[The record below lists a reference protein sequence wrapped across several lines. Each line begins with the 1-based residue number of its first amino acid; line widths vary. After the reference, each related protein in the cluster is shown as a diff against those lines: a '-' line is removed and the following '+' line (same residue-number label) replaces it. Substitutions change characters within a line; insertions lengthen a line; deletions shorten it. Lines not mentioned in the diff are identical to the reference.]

1 MAMQQAISI
10 GNLLLDTSN
19 YRINRQDSQ
28 KAARDAII
36 AEQGKKLVKL
46 AEDIIQN
53 GLNPFDLPMVIDA
66 VDGNRNFIV
75 VEGNRRL
82 TSILLVMNPEL
93 AKDTPIHLAFVKLN
107 KKHAADVPRIFPCVI
122 AKNRKEAQVWIN
134 RKHANGLEGAG
145 TEPWS
150 AMAKARADQDQGLA
164 RPDMDV
170 IDFMLAEGTI
180 SDRTR
185 KVLESSKFSLTTLER
200 LLTTKE
206 LQEEIGLT
214 LKGGKVYSYYEKPWL
229 TAVVSDL
236 VSTIAEGKFQNGDRK
251 GKKFT
256 EREVDSPEKR
266 GDFVQAL
273 IKDHPTRRKASSPWQ
288 VGGAGGGK
296 SPPKKK
302 PPSTVKPLPTL
313 ADQPNLVPKN
323 FKLALPAGKIN
334 DIFVEM
340 KKLDVKAHRH
350 AVSVLMRVFL
360 ELSIEEYLASEG
372 VPLDDGKYSTLLKK
386 FRATIQLLEKNGV
399 MTEKEL
405 NGIGIELS
413 DKNSLVSPVTLNA
426 YVHSKWME
434 PDELRL
440 KVTWANL
447 QLMLERLWGSVNNSG
462 QD

>member
-1 MAMQQAISI
+1 MAMQQPISI

-36 AEQGKKLVKL
+36 AEQGRKLVKL

-66 VDGNRNFIV
+66 ADGNQNFIV

-82 TSILLVMNPEL
+82 TSMLLVMNPEL
-93 AKDTPIHLAFVKLN
+93 SKDTPIHSAFVKLN
-107 KKHAADVPRIFPCVI
+107 KKHADAIPRIFPCVI
-122 AKNRKEAQVWIN
+122 ARNRKTAQVWIN

-150 AMAKARADQDQGLA
+150 AMAKARADQDQGIA

-170 IDFMLAEGTI
+170 IDYMLAEGTI
-180 SDRTR
+180 SDKTR
-185 KVLESSKFSLTTLER
+185 KALESSKFNLTTLER

-206 LQEEIGLT
+206 LQEEFGLS

-236 VSTIAEGKFQNGDRK
+236 ITTIAEGKFQNGDRK

-266 GDFVQAL
+266 SDFVQAL
-273 IKDHPTRRKASSPWQ
+273 ISDHPKRTKALSQWQ
-288 VGGAGGGK
+288 VGGEVAN
-296 SPPKKK
+296 STPKKK
-302 PPSTVKPLPTL
+302 PLPTVKPLPSL
-313 ADQPNLVPKN
+313 ADQPNLVPKK

-340 KKLDVKAHRH
+340 KKLDVKSHRH

-360 ELSIEEYLASEG
+360 ELSIEEYLESEG
-372 VPLDDGKYSTLLKK
+372 IPLEDGKYSTLLKK
-386 FRATIQLLEKNGV
+386 FQATIQLLEKNGV
-399 MTEKEL
+399 MTAKEL
-405 NGIGIELS
+405 SAIKTELS

-447 QLMLERLWGSVNNSG
+447 QLMLERLWNSINNHG
-462 QD
+462 QE

>member
-1 MAMQQAISI
+1 MAMQQPISV

-36 AEQGKKLVKL
+36 TEQGTKLVKL
-46 AEDIIQN
+46 AEDIIQY

-66 VDGNRNFIV
+66 ADGNQNFIV

-82 TSILLVMNPEL
+82 TSIMLVMNPEL
-93 AKDTPIHLAFVKLN
+93 AKDTAIHSAFIKLN
-107 KKHAADVPRIFPCVI
+107 RNHADSVPRIFPCVI

-150 AMAKARADQDQGLA
+150 AMAKARADQDQGRA

-180 SDRTR
+180 SDKTR
-185 KVLESSKFSLTTLER
+185 KALESSKFNLTTLER
-200 LLTTKE
+200 MLTTKE
-206 LQEEIGLT
+206 LQDELGLT
-214 LKGGKVYSYYEKPWL
+214 LKGGKIYSYYDKPWL

-236 VSTIAEGKFQNGDRK
+236 VTTIAEGKFQNGDRA

-266 GDFVQAL
+266 EDFVQAL
-273 IKDHPTRRKASSPWQ
+273 IKDHPKRKKAPSQWL
-288 VGGAGGGK
+288 VGGTGGK
-296 SPPKKK
+296 AVSKKK
-302 PPSTVKPLPTL
+302 ALPAAKQTPTL
-313 ADQPNLVPKN
+313 ADQPNLIPKT

-334 DIFVEM
+334 DIFIEL
-340 KKLDVKAHRH
+340 KKLDIRIHRH
-350 AVSVLMRVFL
+350 AGSVLMRVFL
-360 ELSIEEYLASEG
+360 ELSIDAYLESEE
-372 VPLDDGKYSTLLKK
+372 VPLGDEKYSTLLKK
-386 FRATIQLLEKNGV
+386 FRATIQLLEKNGI
-399 MTEKEL
+399 MTQKEL
-405 NGIGIELS
+405 VPIKTELS

-426 YVHSKWME
+426 YIHSKWME

-447 QLMLERLWGSVNNSG
+447 QLMLERLWASINNAG